1 MSIRFFSQ
9 VFSPNSDK
17 GADSTIRISLQHT
30 YGDGKMEKIKLKDT
44 RLAIYYR
51 ISTMRA
57 RKKDK
62 DGNLIDLETTK
73 YTQTIAMQKHA
84 IHKYLREDLGMTDA
98 EIAKIPVYQDLN
110 CSGKKNTVRPDFRRL
125 QNHITKG
132 KIDNVVCFRLD
143 RMSRD
148 AVTAIQL
155 LLDFDKY
162 GVGFIAT
169 DQPELNLS
177 TNNPFRLTI
186 ISAFSEIAQIERET
200 IVRRIKIGIEAA
212 KKRGVTFGQPTKST
226 AEIDNIILRMH
237 FKKNRSGRSIANHLA
252 GVVGRTYV
260 QNLINEYKKKYEGEA
275 RIEWIKSLIELPPTD
290 PDLKEA

>member
-1 MSIRFFSQ
+1 M
-9 VFSPNSDK
+9 
-17 GADSTIRISLQHT
+17 
-30 YGDGKMEKIKLKDT
+30 LKDS
-44 RLAIYYR
+44 RMVIYYR

-57 RKKDK
+57 RKKGE
-62 DGNLIDLETTK
+62 DGNIVDLETTK

-110 CSGKKNTVRPDFRRL
+110 CSGKKNTVRPEFQRL
-125 QNHITKG
+125 QQHIIQR
-132 KIDNVVCFRLD
+132 KIDNVICYRLD

-148 AVTAIQL
+148 AMTAIKL
-155 LLDFDKY
+155 LLQFKDFD
-162 GVGFIAT
+162 VGFIAT

-177 TNNPFRLTI
+177 TENPMRWTI
-186 ISAFSEIAQIERET
+186 MMAFAEIAQIEREA
-200 IVRRIKIGIEAA
+200 IVRRINTGIEAA

-260 QNLINEYKKKYEGEA
+260 QNLINEYKEKYEGEA
-275 RIEWIKSLIELPPTD
+275 RIEWIKSLIELPPED